1 MAGATRAPILFRLSR
16 GIRFSMKNK
25 KSKPLLLSDDL
36 VTGGENEKRSQAVRK
51 TVEAL
56 AQALGAS
63 ITAVHVDEKGMPAS
77 RDLKPLYEEQLK
89 SMKSALVR
97 GFEGS
102 SMPAKPLLLTGHP
115 VQKLLSLCSQKTK
128 FELIAQG
135 THGRK
140 GIGRMLMGSVAEE
153 IIRNSKIPVLTLG
166 RSAQER
172 PLETLASGAKIVLG
186 TDLSANSSRA
196 EAYAHALSRRIK
208 AEIVLVHGL
217 RDSLH
222 PTLQI
227 ALSSPRGAHEL
238 QEVLRESE
246 ASARKKLNAAAKRLS
261 KGGVRVTAVLD
272 SERSAADAVHRVVQ
286 EQSASLVVLGTHGR
300 TLFGGAFFGRTVRDV
315 ILSSPVGV
323 VTVKSR

>member
-1 MAGATRAPILFRLSR
+1 
-16 GIRFSMKNK
+16 MKKK

-51 TVEAL
+51 TVGAY

-63 ITAVHVDEKGMPAS
+63 VTAVHVDDKGMPAS

-89 SMKSALVR
+89 SMKLALTR

-102 SMPAKPLLLTGHP
+102 VVTAKPLLLTGHP
-115 VQKLLSLCSQKTK
+115 VQKLLSLCSQKSK
-128 FELIAQG
+128 FEFIAQG

-166 RSAQER
+166 VPAQER
-172 PLETLASGAKIVLG
+172 PLEKLPAGAKIVLG
-186 TDLSANSSRA
+186 SDLSPNSARA
-196 EAYAHALSRRIK
+196 EAYAHSLARRVH
-208 AEIVLVHGL
+208 AEIILVHGL

-238 QEVLRESE
+238 QELLRESE
-246 ASARKKLNAAAKRLS
+246 ATAQKKLNAAAKRLA
-261 KGGVRVTAVLD
+261 KGGVRVTPVLD
-272 SERSAADAVHRVVQ
+272 SERSAADAILRAVQ
-286 EQSASLVVLGTHGR
+286 ERSASAVVLGTHGR

-323 VTVKSR
+323 MTVKSR